1 MAVGGTALLVKDL
14 LTAALP
20 IFVGRGV
27 DSMRAG
33 SFNLEAVYWF
43 SAAIVGFAAVKGI
56 FQYWMR
62 VILIGVSRDI
72 EYDLRNDFYR
82 KLTELS
88 ADFYARTRTGDI
100 MARATNDLN
109 AVRMM
114 LGPGLMYSFET
125 GFTLL
130 FAVAVM
136 LAVDWK
142 LTLVALLPAPLV
154 SLTVIYFGGLI
165 HRRFER
171 IQKMFADISSR
182 VQESLVGIRI
192 IRAYVQEEA
201 DQRKFAELNR
211 EYVAE
216 NIRLARLSGA
226 FMPLLQTLA
235 GMTLLIVLWVGGGRL
250 LAGRI
255 TLGEFV
261 MFNTYLVML
270 IWPMIAFGWV
280 VNLAQRGL
288 ASLERINAV
297 LRERPSITEPEEPV
311 PIQGRLRGEIE
322 FRNVTLDYGAMR
334 VLEYVSLRI
343 PAGATVAIVGHTG
356 SGKTSLVQL
365 IPRIM
370 DPSQGAV
377 LIDGR
382 DVRSYS
388 PSELRRQIGFVPQE
402 TILFSATLAENIAFG
417 KDDTVRE
424 EILQAA
430 LMAGLGPDLESFPN
444 GLDTVIGE
452 RGITLSGGQKQ
463 RTAIARALL
472 RDPAILVLDDALAS
486 VDTLTEDRILNQ
498 LASFRKGRTTVL
510 ISHRV
515 STVRNADRI
524 YVIERGRIAEQGTH
538 EELLAAGGY
547 YADLYAKQLLEEEL
561 EGV

>member
-463 RTAIARALL
+463 RAAIARALL

>member
-1 MAVGGTALLVKDL
+1 LAVGGTALLVKDL

-463 RTAIARALL
+463 RAAIARALL